1 MATPPLP
8 QRQPWL
14 HFINKSYD
22 KQDDGTP
29 DYIMKSHYG
38 YVGGTLSAYLP
49 KDWTLTFDA
58 NWSSPMITGYSKS
71 GSTYFAS
78 FGIRKMYMAKGLIF
92 NLNVQD
98 LLRSLCFQN
107 DDMGQ
112 EPGNNSWYKN
122 TIRQQRVMFSL
133 TWMFGQYQQH
143 KNRKV
148 GNLDESSRL
157 GGGGG
162 VGQ

>member
-1 MATPPLP
+1 
-8 QRQPWL
+8 
-14 HFINKSYD
+14 
-22 KQDDGTP
+22 
-29 DYIMKSHYG
+29 MKSHYG

-49 KDWTLTFDA
+49 KDWTMTFDA
-58 NWSSPMITGYSKS
+58 NWSSPMLTGYNKS

-78 FGIRKMYMAKGLIF
+78 FGIRKMYMKKGLIF

-98 LLRSLCFQN
+98 LLRSLSFHN
-107 DDMGQ
+107 EDMGQ
-112 EPGNNSWYKN
+112 EPGNSSWYKN
-122 TIRQQRVMFSL
+122 TIRQQRVMLSL

-148 GNLDESSRL
+148 GDLDESSRL

-162 VGQ
+162 VGTGK